1 MEFKAGDWV
10 LLTYRY
16 DNCTTTIEKYMD
28 EDTNVYVFN
37 SSYSKNGRNSAG
49 KDRAT
54 LELWKPKVG
63 EYCWFL
69 TCNSGYELGQFVE
82 TLSNGN
88 FRYRLNSTNSL
99 FNCSYCEPFMGTLPN
114 TIKEYK

>member
-1 MEFKAGDWV
+1 MTGYY

-16 DNCTTTIEKYMD
+16 DNCTTTTIEKYMW
-28 EDTNVYVFN
+28 ENITRYGFY
-37 SSYSKNGRNSAG
+37 SSCSKNGRSSAE

-54 LELWKPKVG
+54 LEHWHPKPG

-69 TCNSGYELGQFVE
+69 TCNCGYELGQFVE

-88 FRYRLNSTNSL
+88 FRYRLNRTNSL
-99 FNCSYCEPFMGTLPN
+99 FNCSHCEPYIGNLPSF
-114 TIKEYK
+114 IKDTK